1 MLIRGVVGVFNNEE
15 VHGKDDGNTK
25 KNQAAYREEDDGG
38 TASRLGPIRP
48 IHGLLLC
55 EEARLS

>member
-1 MLIRGVVGVFNNEE
+1 MLTGGVVGDVFNNEE
-15 VHGKDDGNTK
+15 VHGKDDGNTE

-38 TASRLGPIRP
+38 TARLGPIRP

-55 EEARLS
+55 EEARLR